1 MHSIAARLSLAASLV
16 LAGFVL
22 ITALALQSSVHQRAE
37 RARYERLQGL
47 IYALLGASDVAAD
60 GAVQVVEGEL
70 PDARLRQL
78 NSGLYAAVFN
88 AGGERL
94 WQSPSLLGAL
104 SAAPAP
110 AVGEWRFT
118 ELRRASGEPLL
129 AALFGVEW
137 AVSAEHSHRFTF
149 AALGSA
155 DELADQLASFDRM
168 LWLVLGS
175 FSLLLLAAQLAVLR
189 WGLAPL
195 RRLAAQIRAIEAG
208 QASQISGPI
217 HRELRPLSQGLNAL
231 LRSEQAQRSRYRDA
245 LDDLA
250 HSLKTPLAVLRNL
263 ANEHRLPAA
272 ERALLGEHTARM
284 EQIVGY
290 QLQRAATR
298 GRHALSAPLALR
310 PAVERLARSLKKVFA
325 DKHCDFA
332 IDIDPSLEL
341 RFDEGDLLELL
352 GNLMENASKY
362 GRGTVR
368 VTARGGLQRG
378 DGECVELLV
387 EDDGPGFS
395 GDAAEL
401 ITRGVRADTHS
412 EGQGIGLALAADI
425 VRSCGGELSLQRSQR
440 LGGAKVRVSLPR

>member
-47 IYALLGASDVAAD
+47 IYALLGASDVAAE
-60 GAVQVVEGEL
+60 GAVQVSTAEL

-78 NSGLYAAVFN
+78 NSGLYAAVFS
-88 AGGERL
+88 AGGDSL
-94 WQSPSLLGAL
+94 WQSPSLLGGL
-104 SAAPAP
+104 SALPALE
-110 AVGEWRFT
+110 VGEWRFT
-118 ELRRASGEPLL
+118 ELQRAGGEPLM

-137 AVSAEHSHRFTF
+137 AVSAEHSYRFTF

-175 FSLLLLAAQLAVLR
+175 FSVLLLLAQLAVLR

-195 RRLAAQIRAIEAG
+195 RKLAAQIRAIEAG
-208 QASQISGPI
+208 EASQISGPV
-217 HRELRPLSQGLNAL
+217 HRELRPLSHGLNAL

-263 ANEHRLPAA
+263 AAERQLPAA
-272 ERALLGEHTARM
+272 ERALLDEHTTRM

-298 GRHALSAPLALR
+298 GRRALSAPLALR
-310 PAVERLARSLKKVFA
+310 PAVERLARSLEKVFA
-325 DKHCDFA
+325 DKRCNFT
-332 IDIDPSLEL
+332 IEIDPALDL
-341 RFDEGDLLELL
+341 RIDEGDLLELL
-352 GNLMENASKY
+352 GNLMENATKY

-368 VTARGGLQRG
+368 IAARGGLQVG
-378 DGECVELLV
+378 DDERIELLV

-401 ITRGVRADTHS
+401 LARGARADTHS

-425 VRSCGGELSLQRSQR
+425 VRSCGGELSLQRAEQ
-440 LGGAKVRVSLPR
+440 LGGARVRVTLPR